1 MTSSGRLSGPGA
13 FSRGRPL
20 ASHCVVCTSED
31 LVKGELFFRGLGA
44 IVCVYVRDLGVLPR
58 WGGEVARWGARVFLF
73 KVGMECGKYG
83 VRVCCDFACYGVPDY
98 L

>member
-31 LVKGELFFRGLGA
+31 LVKGELFLMGFGA
-44 IVCVYVRDLGVLPR
+44 IVCVCVRVLGVLPW
-58 WGGEVARWGARVFLF
+58 WGGDLVRRGARVFFF
-73 KVGMECGKYG
+73 KVGLECGEYG
-83 VRVCCDFACYGVPDY
+83 VRICCDFVRYGVPDC